1 MKLYEAFAIRH
12 KMLIVRHKG
21 LVDLVRDMRETQR
34 APPVL
39 VRSAKR
45 KAAER
50 AVDLYLEACES
61 KEDMNGG

>member
-1 MKLYEAFAIRH
+1 MFAVRRE
-12 KMLIVRHKG
+12 MLAVRHKWF
-21 LVDLVRDMRETQR
+21 VDQVKDMREMQR

-61 KEDMNGG
+61 KEDMNG